1 MLHYLK
7 IFSVLLFGFG
17 VIRGTALALGFD
29 LGSQI
34 FPGNLGL
41 MLFQALVAGS
51 ILYGFRLQREGRL
64 SRKLLLYGGWSLV
77 VALVVIGQIWVNL

>member
-7 IFSVLLFGFG
+7 IFCVLLFGFG
-17 VIRGTALALGFD
+17 VIRGGALALGFD

-41 MLFQALVAGS
+41 MVFQALVAGTV
-51 ILYGFRLQREGRL
+51 LYGFRLHREGRL
-64 SRKLLLYGGWSLV
+64 SRELLLYGGWSLV
-77 VALVVIGQIWVNL
+77 VAFVVIGQIWINL